1 MDKKTVII
9 SSVIFLIGFSFCCCL
24 PLKDVPYSAYI
35 RHKEQKAS
43 EDAKAQNLLDTQN
56 KINSIRSSQ
65 SELIKK
71 SEDYLNSF
79 DFQNSSLIISDLEMA
94 GIDPVIINKHKEY
107 YDKKVKEYSLQKA
120 DQERKAKLQPAIS
133 EINIR
138 CPKEIIDFKRLF
150 HILNG
155 VKKEDE
161 EYQLVVEA
169 LSELNKCKTNR
180 RIEYFNDIRES
191 YIEDRELLA
200 KDLQAQLLREQ
211 GWDVEH
217 VFVDKE
223 KKEMEII
230 TKYMS
235 PEMVPSLMKRIYMKD
250 MMKLLGFTKLHFSRK
265 KGKRVQTVTLPPH
278 TEGAVLPDYEEWL
291 IATAPFVLEVDK
303 AP

>member
-1 MDKKTVII
+1 MVAL
-9 SSVIFLIGFSFCCCL
+9 VFSFCCCL
-24 PLKDVPYSAYI
+24 PLKDMPYSAYI
-35 RHKEQKAS
+35 KHKEQKAS
-43 EDAKAQNLLDTQN
+43 EEAKAQKLLDTQN
-56 KINSIRSSQ
+56 KMATIRSNQ
-65 SELIKK
+65 NELIKK
-71 SEDYLNSF
+71 SEDFLDAF
-79 DFQNSSLIISDLEMA
+79 DFQNSSLIISDLESA
-94 GIDPVIINKHKEY
+94 GIDPAIIKKHKEY
-107 YDKKVKEYSLQKA
+107 YDKKVKEFSLQKA
-120 DQERKAKLQPAIS
+120 DQERKAKFQSAIN

-138 CPKEIIDFKRLF
+138 CPKEIVDFKRLF
-150 HILNG
+150 YVLNA

-161 EYQLVVEA
+161 EYQSVVEA
-169 LSELNKCKTNR
+169 ISELNKCKVKR
-180 RIEYFNDIRES
+180 RLEYFNDIRES

-235 PEMVPSLMKRIYMKD
+235 SDMVPSLMKRIYTKD

-265 KGKRVQTVTLPPH
+265 KGKRVQTITLPPH